1 MTTGT
6 TDKKYIVGIDYSL
19 TSPAITEYYGTEWNY
34 NSGDICHSCL
44 ASTERQWTRWAAIP
58 NIIVDKYPEYK
69 TDIARYNALA
79 DWALHKIIKFNRRP
93 EMIYIE
99 DYAYA
104 ATGRVFN
111 IAENMAILKNKLTYA
126 GMRYIMIAP
135 TAIKKFATGK
145 GNANKELMFESFLS
159 DTGRDLET
167 ELVVKRDKNPVS
179 DIVDSYW
186 ICKYGY
192 ENGNNT

>member
-1 MTTGT
+1 MTTG

-34 NSGDICHSCL
+34 NSGNICHSCL
-44 ASTERQWTRWAAIP
+44 ASTERQWSRWTSIP
-58 NIIVDKYPEYK
+58 NIEVKKYPEYR

-79 DWALHKIIKFNRRP
+79 DWTIWNGIIKLDRRP
-93 EMIYIE
+93 TMVYIE

-111 IAENMAILKNKLTYA
+111 IAENMAILKDKLTNN
-126 GMRYIMIAP
+126 GIRYTMIAP

-145 GNANKELMFESFLS
+145 GNANKELMYESFLS

-167 ELVVKRDKNPVS
+167 ELEVKRDKNPVS

-192 ENGNNT
+192 ENGNHT